1 VEGLEA
7 LVEVGV
13 LVEAEELEGRE
24 VVEVAQAR
32 EAGAVEDLGVLVEA
46 VGLEEDREVAG
57 RGVVDQV
64 EGAEEQEE
72 DWVAAG

>member
-1 VEGLEA
+1 
-7 LVEVGV
+7 
-13 LVEAEELEGRE
+13 